1 MDLDSLIERKRERFE
16 QLEREIA
23 DPRLFEN
30 RKRAGEIMR
39 EHASIKEL
47 LGRWKRLETA
57 RRQLDDNRE
66 LATSRDVEIAA
77 MADDEIPDLEERV
90 TDLEREIQI
99 DLLPPDE
106 NEDRD
111 AIVEIRAG
119 TGGSEAAI
127 FAADLYRMYNRYAEA
142 AGLKTEDLESSP
154 SELGGLK
161 EVIFRV
167 SGESVFRK
175 LRYES
180 GVHRVQRVP
189 ATEAQGRIHTS
200 TATVAVLPEAQDV
213 DVELKPD
220 DLRIEVSRAG
230 GPGGQGVNTTDS
242 AVQVLHIPTGRI
254 VRCQDGRSQIKNK
267 ERALSILRARLL
279 ERKQREEAEKYSAQ
293 RRGQIGTG
301 GREEK
306 IRTYNFPQNRV
317 TDHRIGLT
325 LYNLDRVMEGDL
337 GELIRALQVADVA
350 ERLKESA
357 VLSEL
362 ESSSPLRISLHQFE
376 ADSARNLLTTLR
388 LDYERMTVLDVL
400 QSTTAYFK
408 KRGIE
413 NPRLNAEHLLAHAL
427 GRTRMEL
434 YLEFERTLGEVELA
448 PLRKLVQR
456 RGEGEPL
463 QHLLG
468 TVEFCGDTFL
478 CDNRALVP
486 ATRNRAVRG
495 TRRIKNRESRIENR
509 GRWNRQRRDCA
520 QSGKK
525 ISRGTN
531 FRRGRLGRCARPHA
545 RKRDPARL
553 KWTRP
558 IEKKQSS

>member
-1 MDLDSLIERKRERFE
+1 MDFDSLIERKRERFE
-16 QLEREIA
+16 QLECEIA
-23 DPRLFEN
+23 DPRLFDN
-30 RKRAGEIMR
+30 RKRASEIMR
-39 EHASIKEL
+39 EHGGIKQLLARWDEL
-47 LGRWKRLETA
+47 EAA
-57 RRQLDDNRE
+57 RKQLDDNRE

-77 MADDEIPDLEERV
+77 MADDEIPDLQKRV
-90 TDLEREIQI
+90 VDLERELQI
-99 DLLPPDE
+99 ALLPSDE
-106 NEDRD
+106 NEERD

-142 AGLKTEDLESSP
+142 AGLKAEDLESSP
-154 SELGGLK
+154 SEIGGLK

-200 TATVAVLPEAQDV
+200 TATVAVLPEAEDV
-213 DVELKPD
+213 DLELRPEE
-220 DLRIEVSRAG
+220 LRIEVSRAG

-242 AVQVLHIPTGRI
+242 AVQVLHIPTGTI

-306 IRTYNFPQNRV
+306 IRTYNFPQNRI

-337 GELIRALQVADVA
+337 GEMIRALQVADVK

-357 VLSEL
+357 
-362 ESSSPLRISLHQFE
+362 Q
-376 ADSARNLLTTLR
+376 
-388 LDYERMTVLDVL
+388 
-400 QSTTAYFK
+400 
-408 KRGIE
+408 
-413 NPRLNAEHLLAHAL
+413 
-427 GRTRMEL
+427 
-434 YLEFERTLGEVELA
+434 
-448 PLRKLVQR
+448 
-456 RGEGEPL
+456 
-463 QHLLG
+463 
-468 TVEFCGDTFL
+468 
-478 CDNRALVP
+478 P
-486 ATRNRAVRG
+486 A
-495 TRRIKNRESRIENR
+495 
-509 GRWNRQRRDCA
+509 
-520 QSGKK
+520 
-525 ISRGTN
+525 
-531 FRRGRLGRCARPHA
+531 
-545 RKRDPARL
+545 
-553 KWTRP
+553 
-558 IEKKQSS
+558 

>member
-1 MDLDSLIERKRERFE
+1 MDLNLLIERRRERFE
-16 QLEREIA
+16 QLEREMA

-39 EHASIKEL
+39 EHANIKEMIA
-47 LGRWKRLETA
+47 RWNELEA
-57 RRQLDDNRE
+57 AQRQLDDNRE
-66 LATSRDVEIAA
+66 LAMSRDVEIAA
-77 MADDEIPDLEERV
+77 MADDEIPDLEKRV
-90 TDLEREIQI
+90 ADLEREIQVGM
-99 DLLPPDE
+99 LPPDE
-106 NEDRD
+106 NENRD

-142 AGLKTEDLESSP
+142 AGLRTEDLESSP

-175 LRYES
+175 LRRES

-200 TATVAVLPEAQDV
+200 TATVAVLPEAEEVDV
-213 DVELKPD
+213 DLKPE

-242 AVQVLHIPTGRI
+242 AVQVLHIPSGTI

-325 LYNLDRVMEGDL
+325 LYNLDRVMNGDL
-337 GELIRALQVADVA
+337 GELIQALQAAGVK
-350 ERLKESA
+350 ERLGNVVEGA
-357 VLSEL
+357 A
-362 ESSSPLRISLHQFE
+362 SSTP
-376 ADSARNLLTTLR
+376 
-388 LDYERMTVLDVL
+388 
-400 QSTTAYFK
+400 
-408 KRGIE
+408 
-413 NPRLNAEHLLAHAL
+413 
-427 GRTRMEL
+427 
-434 YLEFERTLGEVELA
+434 
-448 PLRKLVQR
+448 
-456 RGEGEPL
+456 
-463 QHLLG
+463 
-468 TVEFCGDTFL
+468 
-478 CDNRALVP
+478 
-486 ATRNRAVRG
+486 
-495 TRRIKNRESRIENR
+495 
-509 GRWNRQRRDCA
+509 
-520 QSGKK
+520 
-525 ISRGTN
+525 
-531 FRRGRLGRCARPHA
+531 
-545 RKRDPARL
+545 
-553 KWTRP
+553 
-558 IEKKQSS
+558 

>member
-1 MDLDSLIERKRERFE
+1 MELNSLIQLKRKRFE
-16 QLEREIA
+16 QLEHDIA
-23 DPRLFEN
+23 DPALFSN
-30 RKRAGEIMR
+30 RRRASEMMR
-39 EHASIKEL
+39 EHANIKQVLAKWDEL
-47 LGRWKRLETA
+47 EVA
-57 RRQLDDNRE
+57 RKQLDDNRE

-77 MADDEIPDLEERV
+77 MADDEIPDLEKRV
-90 TDLEREIQI
+90 ADLERDVQI
-99 DLLPPDE
+99 ALLPSDE
-106 NEDRD
+106 NEERD

-127 FAADLYRMYNRYAEA
+127 FAADLYRMYHRYAES

-161 EVIFRV
+161 EAIFRV

-200 TATVAVLPEAQDV
+200 TATVAVLPEAEDV
-213 DVELKPD
+213 DVELKPE

-242 AVQVLHIPTGRI
+242 AVQVLHIPTGMI

-325 LYNLDRVMEGDL
+325 LYNLDRVIDGDL
-337 GELIRALQVADVA
+337 GELISALQAADVS

-357 VLSEL
+357 
-362 ESSSPLRISLHQFE
+362 
-376 ADSARNLLTTLR
+376 
-388 LDYERMTVLDVL
+388 
-400 QSTTAYFK
+400 
-408 KRGIE
+408 
-413 NPRLNAEHLLAHAL
+413 
-427 GRTRMEL
+427 
-434 YLEFERTLGEVELA
+434 
-448 PLRKLVQR
+448 
-456 RGEGEPL
+456 
-463 QHLLG
+463 
-468 TVEFCGDTFL
+468 
-478 CDNRALVP
+478 P
-486 ATRNRAVRG
+486 A
-495 TRRIKNRESRIENR
+495 
-509 GRWNRQRRDCA
+509 
-520 QSGKK
+520 
-525 ISRGTN
+525 
-531 FRRGRLGRCARPHA
+531 
-545 RKRDPARL
+545 
-553 KWTRP
+553 
-558 IEKKQSS
+558 